1 MPELSSRTLFS
12 SAEDICPNDLG
23 CTEVNNFNTNVD
35 ARLKNHFRWK
45 GKAIATIG
53 LSLSPDND
61 KVAGGMLITRGLTSL
76 KETRLACSVVWQ
88 DAAQDYYLVLNFPTV
103 DNFRL
108 VIVTDSGCTVL
119 SRLLCYYSRCSR
131 TAACLSRIC
140 ISISLLPVQVDPAF
154 TSDYYPQ

>member
-12 SAEDICPNDLG
+12 SAEDISPTDLG

-61 KVAGGMLITRGLTSL
+61 KVAGGMLVTRGLSGL
-76 KETRLACSVVWQ
+76 KETRLACSVIWQ
-88 DAAQDYYLVLNFPTV
+88 DAAPDYYLALNSPTV
-103 DNFRL
+103 DIFRL
-108 VIVTDSGCTVL
+108 VIIVL
-119 SRLLCYYSRCSR
+119 
-131 TAACLSRIC
+131 
-140 ISISLLPVQVDPAF
+140 
-154 TSDYYPQ
+154 